1 MTLKRN
7 ERFINT
13 THQTAWARSLSVM
26 RRGVPERAHR
36 PLQVDGLDND
46 VICGKRRVD
55 EIQDAVDDAGDPRP
69 VVAAL
74 RAVAARSEPGAPP
87 FD

>member
-1 MTLKRN
+1 
-7 ERFINT
+7 
-13 THQTAWARSLSVM
+13 M

-69 VVAAL
+69 VAAAL
-74 RAVAARSEPGAPP
+74 RAVAARSEPGVPSVSCRVRPVAFFGPVTKL
-87 FD
+87 